1 MNRKEL
7 FILTLVIFL
16 SIVIWIVFD
25 IHRAKTIS
33 TISEKNLRQVVPLT
47 PTFDNDTIRKLK
59 NREE

>member
-7 FILTLVIFL
+7 LILALVIFL
-16 SIVIWIVFD
+16 SIVTWIVFD
-25 IHRAKTIS
+25 IYRAKTIS
-33 TISEKNLRQVVPLT
+33 TIPEKNLRQVVPLT